1 MEINAHVFYLSSSA
15 SAHRDL
21 LKKTPKTNT
30 TTPQKRNQTKPNTP
44 APLPALDLC
53 GIKVV
58 IGVQTLSNRQAPSSL
73 RPCWPAALCHCIP
86 CQAAAPIHGVCLHLS
101 LLSVLPNVG
110 SFNTVDKLAAPGTK
124 GMSVVLPCSTGTA
137 EGHGP
142 LLVLNTEHSPV
153 LRCLWVQNQFR
164 APQQH
169 RLVCSDPVGCGF
181 MPALPSLGLGSSTQL
196 RSGVVGAQ
204 GSPEHG
210 AVLTHGCRQL

>member
-101 LLSVLPNVG
+101 LL
-110 SFNTVDKLAAPGTK
+110 APK
-124 GMSVVLPCSTGTA
+124 RSRGTA
-137 EGHGP
+137 CRKAAMAQLWSSPHSSYLQAACAVAVFVDHG
-142 LLVLNTEHSPV
+142 VTM
-153 LRCLWVQNQFR
+153 C
-164 APQQH
+164 
-169 RLVCSDPVGCGF
+169 
-181 MPALPSLGLGSSTQL
+181 
-196 RSGVVGAQ
+196 
-204 GSPEHG
+204 SPE
-210 AVLTHGCRQL
+210 TK